1 MNFVMDKLGFD
12 AELNRGFIASV
23 VFHVGLFLVAWFGVP
38 HLFED
43 ELIYEQDGIKGA
55 LISELTKAPRVDK
68 VSDKVPVK
76 PKTQKV
82 EQPKKDAKPVPAKE
96 NPKPAAAPPPPQVEE
111 QAVVIPDKT
120 TPEPEKKVEKKPEQK
135 PKEQQK
141 KKPDEPNKK
150 KQKQQ
155 DEDFAKL
162 LNSVSPDQAAEATE
176 EQPTKKAAAAPT
188 EVTEGQRTALEGDTA
203 VSASDAESISQQ
215 IGRNWSVD
223 VGALPDPSQ
232 YMAFLRVTFD
242 GDGNVLTVEFLEKN
256 RMGDSRYRMVAE
268 SCRRA
273 FFITKQ
279 IKAPSG
285 KQLPS
290 PIRFG
295 CDPLYANGA

>member
-1 MNFVMDKLGFD
+1 MEKLGFD

-23 VFHVGLFLVAWFGVP
+23 VFHVGLFLLAWFGLP

-55 LISELTKAPRVDK
+55 IISELTKAPRVDK
-68 VSDKVPVK
+68 VSDKVPDK
-76 PKTQKV
+76 PKKQKV
-82 EQPKKDAKPVPAKE
+82 EQPKKDAKPVPAKA
-96 NPKPAAAPPPPQVEE
+96 NPTPASAPPPPQVEE
-111 QAVVIPDKT
+111 QAVVIPDK
-120 TPEPEKKVEKKPEQK
+120 PKPDQEKKVEKKPEEK
-135 PKEQQK
+135 PTQQQ
-141 KKPDEPNKK
+141 KKPDETKKKEKK
-150 KQKQQ
+150 KQDQ
-155 DEDFAKL
+155 DFADLVK
-162 LNSVSPDQAAEATE
+162 SISPEQAAEETPQE
-176 EQPTKKAAAAPT
+176 PKTKAAAAPD
-188 EVTEGQRTALEGDTA
+188 EPTEGQRTAIEGDVA

-215 IGRNWSVD
+215 IGRNWQVD

-242 GDGNVLTVEFLEKN
+242 GAGNVLTVEFLESN
-256 RMGDSRYRMVAE
+256 RMGDARYRMVAE

-295 CDPLYANGA
+295 CDPQYANGA

>member
-1 MNFVMDKLGFD
+1 MNFVMEKLGFD

-23 VFHVGLFLVAWFGVP
+23 VFHVGLFLLAWFGLP

-43 ELIYEQDGIKGA
+43 DLIYEQDGIKGA
-55 LISELTKAPRVDK
+55 IISELTKAPRVDK
-68 VSDKVPVK
+68 VSDKVPTK

-82 EQPKKDAKPVPAKE
+82 EQPKKDAKPAPAKE
-96 NPKPAAAPPPPQVEE
+96 NPKPAAAPPPQQIEE
-111 QAVVIPDKT
+111 QAVVMPDKT
-120 TPEPEKKVEKKPEQK
+120 KEPEKKVEKKPEEK
-135 PKEQQK
+135 PKEQNK
-141 KKPDEPNKK
+141 KKPDETNKK

-162 LNSVSPDQAAEATE
+162 LSSVSPDQAAEAPE
-176 EQPTKKAAAAPT
+176 EQPTQKAAAAPT
-188 EVTEGQRTALEGDTA
+188 EPTEGQRTALEGDVA
-203 VSASDAESISQQ
+203 VSATDAESISQQ
-215 IGRNWSVD
+215 IGRNWRVD
-223 VGALPDPSQ
+223 TGALPDPSQ

-242 GDGNVLTVEFLEKN
+242 SAGNVLTVEFLEQN

-295 CDPLYANGA
+295 CDPQYANGA